1 MFLFFNEIVYAF
13 LKDKNQVNSPNLVNL
28 RVCLSEQDCSFKQS
42 IFYEAKYILWNQM
55 NLKKERV
62 LWIRLSF
69 YDLHRHWFSTKGEVG
84 ASVEDK
90 KNTGKEEESKEP
102 NGGSI
107 RDYCLW
113 NNDIENPLNTT
124 LIKSYDYQFSISF
137 LYKMRDKKESMIN
150 IIWLCLIIV

>member
-1 MFLFFNEIVYAF
+1 
-13 LKDKNQVNSPNLVNL
+13 
-28 RVCLSEQDCSFKQS
+28 
-42 IFYEAKYILWNQM
+42 M

-107 RDYCLW
+107 RDYCL
-113 NNDIENPLNTT
+113 
-124 LIKSYDYQFSISF
+124 
-137 LYKMRDKKESMIN
+137 
-150 IIWLCLIIV
+150 